1 MAEATNAPTG
11 KKIGTSTIGATA
23 GATAGSQVGF
33 AVADVIVELLAGAG
47 VDLAAVENSLGIVIS
62 ALLAIAAGLLAGKLI
77 PTNQVR
83 EGEPLVIP
91 IPESAIATEQG
102 IWDNTQPVQA
112 NAGDTVSSEA
122 PVSDDGNIE
131 LEETTVTEVTVEVDD
146 EYTPRHA
153 AQ

>member
-1 MAEATNAPTG
+1 MAKATNAPTG

-47 VDLAAVENSLGIVIS
+47 VNLTAVENSLGIVLS
-62 ALLAIAAGLLAGKLI
+62 ALLALASGLLAGKLI

-83 EGEPLVIP
+83 ESEPLVIP

-102 IWDNTQPVQA
+102 IGDSTQPVQA
-112 NAGDTVSSEA
+112 DAGNTVSPEA
-122 PVSDDGNIE
+122 HVLDDGNVE
-131 LEETTVTEVTVEVDD
+131 FEETTVTEVTVEVDD
-146 EYTPRHA
+146 EYTPRHV